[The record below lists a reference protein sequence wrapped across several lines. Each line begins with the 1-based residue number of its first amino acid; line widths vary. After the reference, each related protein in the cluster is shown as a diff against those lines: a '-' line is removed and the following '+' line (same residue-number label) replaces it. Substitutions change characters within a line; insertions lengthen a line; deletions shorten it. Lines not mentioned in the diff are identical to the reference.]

1 LFEKRLKLDQFSDMP
16 HDFLTSLHS
25 NVIGVTV
32 EQSLAKEK
40 SEKQTATKEG
50 VDPPVAKDDRHLTIG
65 VSMSPKLRERA
76 AIRAKTLGLPF
87 SRYVQWCVEAEL
99 DGSSLGDRFKV

>member
-1 LFEKRLKLDQFSDMP
+1 MS

-25 NVIGVTV
+25 SVISVTDGKSLTSPQGV
-32 EQSLAKEK
+32 KEATANK
-40 SEKQTATKEG
+40 SEQ
-50 VDPPVAKDDRHLTIG
+50 PLINQDDRHRTVG
-65 VSMSPKLRERA
+65 VSMSPQLRSRA
-76 AIRAKTLGLPF
+76 AKRARALGLPF